1 MLEAPSI
8 TVLIACF
15 LVYLYV
21 VWKGLKGDSRIS
33 FYGPVALIR
42 CRSCVEIIQKIARL
56 GLPHAAWLAV
66 GTWIFSMLFGMVLLL
81 QSALGS
87 FALSPEQAPEP
98 TTLIGLPGINPLIP
112 LSYGL
117 MGLVTAIFAHELA
130 HGVTLVANGLAVKSA
145 GIVYF
150 GLPLGAFVEP
160 SDEFQN
166 AKTLVKTKTFS
177 SGPFANFLIAFLTLL
192 ILSSLST
199 NVSPT
204 VQGIVVTYVAPET
217 PAAQAGIKP
226 GDIIVGINNHSIRNG
241 SDFHAFMKEKRAGE
255 NVVLHFHDGRRVTVT
270 LADRY
275 YFTKNDSERGMG
287 FIGVRIFDVDELSRN
302 LMFSISDKPID
313 SLRKIISFPL
323 YMETMK
329 YLEAALPQPFGDWEL
344 FYTLAWIAWMN
355 LALGLT
361 NSLPIVPFDGGSALK
376 VVLETTLNRIP
387 ESRRS
392 SIVNVFTLAVSL
404 ATIALI
410 LAPILVPRLKFL
422 FHN

>member
-1 MLEAPSI
+1 MLEAPS
-8 TVLIACF
+8 TTALIACF
-15 LVYLYV
+15 LVYLYI
-21 VWKGLKGDSRIS
+21 VWRGLKGDNRIS
-33 FYGPVALIR
+33 FYGPVALIK

-56 GLPHAAWLAV
+56 GIPHTAWLAV

-117 MGLVTAIFAHELA
+117 VGLVTAIFAHELA
-130 HGVTLVANGLAVKSA
+130 HGVTLAANGLTVKSA

-150 GLPLGAFVEP
+150 GMPLGAFVEP
-160 SDEFQN
+160 GDEFQN
-166 AKTLVKTKTFS
+166 TKTLVKTKIFS

-226 GDIIVGINNHSIRNG
+226 GDIIVGINNHSIGNG
-241 SDFHAFMKEKRAGE
+241 ADFHAFMKEKRAGE
-255 NVVLHFHDGRRVTVT
+255 NIILHLHDGRRVIVT

-287 FIGVRIFDVDELSRN
+287 FIGVRIFGVDEFIRN
-302 LMFSISDKPID
+302 IIFSMSDKPID
-313 SLRKIISFPL
+313 FLRKVIAFPL
-323 YMETMK
+323 HMETMK
-329 YLEAALPQPFGDWEL
+329 YLESVASQPLGDWEL
-344 FYTLAWIAWMN
+344 FYNLAWIAWMN

-387 ESRRS
+387 ENRRS
-392 SIVNVFTLAVSL
+392 SIVNAFTLTVSL
-404 ATIALI
+404 MTVALI
-410 LAPILVPRLKFL
+410 LAPVLVPRLRFL
-422 FHN
+422 MRN